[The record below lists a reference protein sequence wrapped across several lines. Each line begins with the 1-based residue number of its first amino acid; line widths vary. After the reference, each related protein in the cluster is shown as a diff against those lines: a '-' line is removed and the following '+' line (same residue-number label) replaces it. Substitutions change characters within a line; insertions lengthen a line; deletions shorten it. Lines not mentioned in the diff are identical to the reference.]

1 MTYTPSRQI
10 KTQESGHEQ
19 KPSSE
24 TGSHKKS
31 TRSGTHVVFRV
42 SVVGHDGDDG
52 VVDEE
57 AEGQHPA
64 EAAEGRPVHRDV
76 LGWRDVVEV
85 DVDAPLR
92 RVVAD
97 DADQEDDC
105 DGAFILRKLFVKR

>member
-1 MTYTPSRQI
+1 M
-10 KTQESGHEQ
+10 
-19 KPSSE
+19 
-24 TGSHKKS
+24 
-31 TRSGTHVVFRV
+31 
-42 SVVGHDGDDG
+42 
-52 VVDEE
+52 DEE